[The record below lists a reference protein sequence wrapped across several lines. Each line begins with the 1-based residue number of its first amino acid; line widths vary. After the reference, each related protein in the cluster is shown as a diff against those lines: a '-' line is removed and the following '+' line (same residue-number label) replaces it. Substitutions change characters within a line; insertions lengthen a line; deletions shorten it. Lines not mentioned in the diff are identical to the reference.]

1 MKIATFIAALGATCA
16 LPAGAAAPAAS
27 VYPDRPVVW
36 VVPFG
41 AGSATDGVA
50 RVLGQEVA
58 RETGQRIVVDNRP
71 GASGFL
77 AAQAV
82 ARSAADGHTAF
93 ITTDTTQAA
102 NAHLFRRL
110 PYDPVKDFAP
120 VTALARGYQVMATS
134 ARAPLRTVARLMA
147 AARKDPGKLTF
158 GEGSAS
164 ARVAME
170 LFQQMTGTHFVH
182 VPYKSNPL
190 AVTDLIAG
198 DLDVMIVDMP
208 TGLPHVRSGRL
219 SGLAVTSPRRLPQAP
234 DLPTL
239 SEVGVKDYE
248 MSYWFAA
255 YLPARTAAV
264 VVRRLNAL
272 LHGAVATAAAQ
283 AFFAKSALEPYTT
296 TSEAL
301 AEFQAAETDKW
312 GEIIRRAGIQPE

>member
-16 LPAGAAAPAAS
+16 LPAGAAAPAAP

-93 ITTDTTQAA
+93 ITTNTTQAA

-208 TGLPHVRSGRL
+208 TGLPHVQSGRL
-219 SGLAVTSPRRLPQAP
+219 SGLAVTSLRRLPQAP

-296 TSEAL
+296 TPEAL